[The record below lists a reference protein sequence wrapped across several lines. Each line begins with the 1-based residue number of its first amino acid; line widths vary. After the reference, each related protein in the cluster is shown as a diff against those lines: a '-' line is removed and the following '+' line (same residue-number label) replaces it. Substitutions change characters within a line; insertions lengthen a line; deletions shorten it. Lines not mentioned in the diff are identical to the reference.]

1 MVLISLLFL
10 AGAGQAADLNVAYV
24 TRNNWRGY
32 DLNNGQPAL
41 QPGITVP
48 LGNSPASF
56 GV

>member
-1 MVLISLLFL
+1 V
-10 AGAGQAADLNVAYV
+10 ADLNVAYV